1 MSPVTIWPLLGNA
14 IEVDD
19 AALTIHPRLA
29 YLCLAE
35 PIIFSGLNAVG

>member
-19 AALTIHPRLA
+19 ATLTIHPRLA
-29 YLCLAE
+29 YL
-35 PIIFSGLNAVG
+35 IFLGLNAVG